1 MVPTDNATA
10 GGRPGV
16 SHGTGH
22 RVLPWL
28 WLSLP
33 IAVLAMTGSLI
44 GIVLDDEIYSE
55 ETANWA
61 AQSVGQDIANLVAF
75 PVLLLLA
82 LLAGRGSMRAYLG
95 WAGVLVYSAYT
106 YAIYVFDVHFGPLF
120 LVWVA
125 EAGYAHRSGLG
136 RSQWLPTRSPL

>member
-106 YAIYVFDVHFGPLF
+106 
-120 LVWVA
+120 
-125 EAGYAHRSGLG
+125 
-136 RSQWLPTRSPL
+136 TRSMCSTCTSGRCFWCGWRSSACRSTR